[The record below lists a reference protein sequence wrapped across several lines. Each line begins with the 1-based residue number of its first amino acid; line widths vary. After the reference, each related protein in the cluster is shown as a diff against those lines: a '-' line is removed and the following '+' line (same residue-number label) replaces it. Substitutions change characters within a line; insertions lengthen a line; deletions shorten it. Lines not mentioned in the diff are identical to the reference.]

1 MGKGK
6 DWELGTGVCYQPLPG
21 LYTQQV
27 GIKNSL
33 PIRLLYNRWALIKSL
48 ILASKQQEG
57 IRNQPPSGLLH

>member
-33 PIRLLYNRWALIKSL
+33 RQALYNRWA
-48 ILASKQQEG
+48 
-57 IRNQPPSGLLH
+57 